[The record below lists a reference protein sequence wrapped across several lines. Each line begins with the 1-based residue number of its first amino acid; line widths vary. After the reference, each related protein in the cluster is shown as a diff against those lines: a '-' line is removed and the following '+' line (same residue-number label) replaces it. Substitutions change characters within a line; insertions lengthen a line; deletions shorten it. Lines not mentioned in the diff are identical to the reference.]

1 MFATPSHVLS
11 YFSWRRFNMGFGWY
25 DQNKGG
31 IEIAQNYYEMRISVF
46 NYDQRG
52 HGWDTRGGYVF
63 PKEGQFVW
71 YELRVVSETEIK
83 ASRAASLFVF

>member
-1 MFATPSHVLS
+1 
-11 YFSWRRFNMGFGWY
+11 MGFGWY